1 MEIILNKADEL
12 TEELYLDIFNI
23 YHEITNPDKKKFN
36 LKSEG
41 TVYIALSV
49 FYKKYY
55 FKRLD
60 GDDCPNY
67 NEELKA
73 LLTNLMAV
81 EVTENKFN
89 KVYLTK
95 EDKVNNY
102 YDEVMM
108 ISILNSLIDYF
119 DKDGN
124 EDFLLEFV
132 KWLNNLDIAKD
143 NESLSNQIRYLR
155 KDILHDCLDFE
166 YDLTKEVK
174 HTYSYEYFEIN
185 VDDEELEQFDDMY
198 EIFEYEYSELAK
210 KIEELLPDYCSN
222 VKIEEDNYQVEV
234 TYEIKYFP
242 EITYAQIEG
251 EDFVEYLCEALDD
264 IKYEAIKK
272 LEIAA

>member
-55 FKRLD
+55 FKLLD
-60 GDDCPNY
+60 GEDCPHY
-67 NEELKA
+67 SEELKA

-81 EVTENKFN
+81 ELTADKFN
-89 KVYLTK
+89 KVYLTIK
-95 EDKVNNY
+95 DDEDE
-102 YDEVMM
+102 DEEMSM
-108 ISILNSLIDYF
+108 IKLLQQLILDF
-119 DKDGN
+119 DEDGN

-132 KWLNNLDIAKD
+132 KWLNNLDIAD
-143 NESLSNQIRYLR
+143 VTGFANL
-155 KDILHDCLDFE
+155 ILMDKLNFE

-185 VDDEELEQFDDMY
+185 VDDEELEQFEDIY